1 MTGRYVLLLLA
12 LAPVV
17 VGYFAQSQARN
28 TQPLYA
34 PVTLCEISSRHKKVS
49 PKYISVDAEYIN
61 AVPHGLFLTD
71 RRCPRKVLQINFG
84 ENGLDPSVALIKDH
98 LLQIHRADGTFRGIL
113 KRDSANGRLFLWL
126 QSVIN
131 FQSPDYQ
138 PEPKPIR
145 LPEPPF
151 PNVPPE

>member
-1 MTGRYVLLLLA
+1 MTRRFVPLLFA

-17 VGYFAQSQARN
+17 IGYSGQSQARN

-34 PVTLCEISSRHKKVS
+34 PVTLCEISSHHKGVS

-71 RRCPRKVLQINFG
+71 RRCPRKVLQIDFAD
-84 ENGLDPSVALIKDH
+84 NGLDPSVALIKDH
-98 LLQIHRADGTFRGIL
+98 LLQIHRADGTFRGII